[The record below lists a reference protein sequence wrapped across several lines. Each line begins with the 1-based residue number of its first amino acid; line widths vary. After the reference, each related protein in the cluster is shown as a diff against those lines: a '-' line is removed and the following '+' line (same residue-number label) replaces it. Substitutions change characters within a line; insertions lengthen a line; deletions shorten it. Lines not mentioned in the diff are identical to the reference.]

1 MSSSM
6 TRRLTITMVAV
17 VAGAL
22 VVAGLGSL
30 LLIRAQTRRDTQR
43 DLRRQAQGIAQ
54 LVDEVPAGNTAAAAV
69 FRQRVLQRV
78 LKLTDEEVI
87 RYNASGQPL
96 DPLPKGV
103 SASDLD
109 FPKLQQGET
118 VSGVNG
124 ALAFAAAPGTTARG
138 VPFALVLTRNV
149 RVGAGAALWLLVAGG
164 GALLVAGAVAANL
177 GRRLTKP
184 LRDAEEATRRIA
196 AGDLATRVPTTGDDD
211 ELAALSRSIN
221 AMAESLE
228 RSKGL
233 ERQFLLSVSHDL
245 RTPLTSIRGY
255 AEALAERKAKP
266 GQAAAI
272 ILSEAR
278 RLERLVGDLLELAK
292 LDARRFSLDMR
303 ATDICEVVSDTAEG
317 FRPAAE
323 GAGVDLAVDVP
334 PHTALLAAAD
344 PDRLAQV
351 VANLVENALDFASGS
366 ITVGT
371 ARGHGAV
378 EVWVEDDGPGIEPGD
393 LPHVFD
399 RFYTVSR
406 AQRRQVASGLGL
418 AIVHELVDAMGGSV
432 RAEPG
437 SRGGA
442 RLVVVLRPDA
452 EATAA

>member
-1 MSSSM
+1 M

-22 VVAGLGSL
+22 LVAGFGSL
-30 LLIRAQTRRDTQR
+30 VLIRAQSRRDTVR
-43 DLRRQAQGIAQ
+43 DLRKQAQGIAQ
-54 LVDEVPAGNTAAAAV
+54 LVDDIPARNTAAAAV
-69 FRQRVLQRV
+69 FRQRVLQRI
-78 LKLTDEEVI
+78 LKLTDQEVI
-87 RYNASGQPL
+87 RYSAAGQPL

-103 SASDLD
+103 SKSDLD
-109 FPKLQQGET
+109 FPALQQGKT

-149 RVGAGAALWLLVAGG
+149 RVGGGAALWLLVAGG
-164 GALLVAGAVAANL
+164 AALVVVVAVAANL

-184 LRDAEEATRRIA
+184 LREAEEATRRIA
-196 AGDLATRVPTTGDDD
+196 AGDLGARVPTDGGDD

-221 AMAESLE
+221 AMAASLE

-255 AEALAERKAKP
+255 AEALAEHKAKP
-266 GQAAAI
+266 GQAAAV

-303 ATDICEVVSDTAEG
+303 ATDVCEVINDTAEG

-323 GAGVDLAVDVP
+323 ASDVRLTVHAP
-334 PHTALLAAAD
+334 ARAALVADAD

-351 VANLVENALDFASGS
+351 IANLVENALDFASS
-366 ITVGT
+366 NITVGT
-371 ARGHGAV
+371 GRGNGTV
-378 EVWVEDDGPGIEPGD
+378 ELWVEDDGPGIAADEI
-393 LPHVFD
+393 PHVFD
-399 RFYTVSR
+399 RFYTASR
-406 AQRRQVASGLGL
+406 APRRHVASGLGL
-418 AIVHELVDAMGGSV
+418 AIVHELVDAMGGTV
-432 RAEPG
+432 RAE
-437 SRGGA
+437 SSADGGA
-442 RLVVVLRPDA
+442 RLVVTLRDEA
-452 EATAA
+452 EVTAA

>member
-1 MSSSM
+1 M
-6 TRRLTITMVAV
+6 TRRLTVTMVAV

-22 VVAGLGSL
+22 LVAGFGSL
-30 LLIRAQTRRDTQR
+30 VLIRAQSRRDTVA
-43 DLRRQAQGIAQ
+43 DLRKQAQGIAQ
-54 LVDEVPAGNTAAAAV
+54 LVDEIPTRNTPGAAAL
-69 FRQRVLQRV
+69 RQRVLQRV
-78 LKLTDEEVI
+78 LKLTDQQVV
-87 RYNASGQPL
+87 RYSPSGQAL
-96 DPLPKGV
+96 DPLPRGV

-109 FPKLQQGET
+109 FAKLRQGET

-124 ALAFAAAPGTTARG
+124 SLAFAAAPGSTARG
-138 VPFALVLTRNV
+138 APFALVLTRSV
-149 RVGAGAALWLLVAGG
+149 RTGGGAAVWLLLASGAALVVA
-164 GALLVAGAVAANL
+164 AIVAANL

-184 LRDAEEATRRIA
+184 LREAEEATRRIA
-196 AGDLATRVPTTGDDD
+196 TGDLAARVPSRPEDD
-211 ELAALSRSIN
+211 ELAALVRSIN

-255 AEALAERKAKP
+255 AEALAERKARP
-266 GQAAAI
+266 GQAAAV

-303 ATDICEVVSDTAEG
+303 ATDICEVVTDATEG
-317 FRPAAE
+317 FRPAAQAAE
-323 GAGVDLAVDVP
+323 VRLSVDAP
-334 PHTALLAAAD
+334 AHTALVAAAD

-351 VANLVENALDFASGS
+351 VANLVENALDFASRR

-371 ARGHGAV
+371 GRSDGAV
-378 EVWVEDDGPGIEPGD
+378 ELWVEDDGPGIEAGD

-406 AQRRQVASGLGL
+406 PATRHVGSGLGL
-418 AIVHELVDAMGGSV
+418 AIVHELVDAMGGTV
-432 RAEPG
+432 RAESTG
-437 SRGGA
+437 EGGA
-442 RLVVVLRPDA
+442 RLVVRLRPWA
-452 EATAA
+452 EASAA

>member
-1 MSSSM
+1 L

-22 VVAGLGSL
+22 LVAGFGSL
-30 LLIRAQTRRDTQR
+30 LLIRAQSRRDTVK
-43 DLRRQAQGIAQ
+43 DLRKQAQGIAQ
-54 LVDEVPAGNTAAAAV
+54 LVDEIPTRNTAAAAAL
-69 FRQRVLQRV
+69 RQRVLQRV
-78 LKLTDEEVI
+78 LKLTDQQVI
-87 RYNASGQPL
+87 RYSPAGQPI
-96 DPLPKGV
+96 DPLPNGV

-109 FPKLQQGET
+109 FPKLQQGQT

-124 ALAFAAAPGTTARG
+124 GLAFAAAPGTTARG

-149 RVGAGAALWLLVAGG
+149 RVGGGAALWLLLAGG
-164 GALLVAGAVAANL
+164 AALLVAVAVAANL

-184 LRDAEEATRRIA
+184 LREAEQATRRIA
-196 AGDLATRVPTTGDDD
+196 AGDLAARVPTSGGDD
-211 ELAALSRSIN
+211 ELAALGRSIN
-221 AMAESLE
+221 AMAASLE

-266 GQAAAI
+266 GQAAAV

-303 ATDICEVVSDTAEG
+303 ATDVCEVINETAEG
-317 FRPAAE
+317 FRPSAE
-323 GAGVDLAVDVP
+323 EAGVRLTVDTP
-334 PHTALLAAAD
+334 ARAALVAAAD

-351 VANLVENALDFASGS
+351 VANLVENALDFASRR

-371 ARGHGAV
+371 GRADDVV
-378 EVWVEDDGPGIEPGD
+378 EVWVEDDGPGIDPD
-393 LPHVFD
+393 DIPHVFD

-406 AQRRQVASGLGL
+406 AAKRHVGSGLGL
-418 AIVHELVDAMGGSV
+418 AIVHELVDAMGGTV
-432 RAEPG
+432 RAESG
-437 SRGGA
+437 AKGGA
-442 RLVVVLRPDA
+442 RLVVALSPDV
-452 EATAA
+452 EASAA

>member
-1 MSSSM
+1 M

-22 VVAGLGSL
+22 LVAGLGSL
-30 LLIRAQTRRDTQR
+30 VLIRAQQRRDTVR
-43 DLRRQAQGIAQ
+43 DLRKQAQGIAQ
-54 LVDEVPAGNTAAAAV
+54 LVDDIPARNTAAAAV

-78 LKLTDEEVI
+78 LKLTDQEVV
-87 RYNASGQPL
+87 RYSPAGQPL

-103 SASDLD
+103 YASDLQ
-109 FPKLQQGET
+109 FAQLQKGQT

-124 ALAFAAAPGTTARG
+124 SLAFAAAPGTTARG

-149 RVGAGAALWLLVAGG
+149 RVGGGAALWLLIAGG
-164 GALLVAGAVAANL
+164 AALLVAAAVAANL

-196 AGDLATRVPTTGDDD
+196 AGDLAARVPTVGVDD
-211 ELAALSRSIN
+211 ELAALSLSIN
-221 AMAESLE
+221 AMAASLE

-255 AEALAERKAKP
+255 AEALAEHKAKP
-266 GQAAAI
+266 AQAATV

-303 ATDICEVVSDTAEG
+303 ATDVCEVINDTAEG

-323 GAGVDLAVDVP
+323 AAGVSLAVDAPARATVV
-334 PHTALLAAAD
+334 ADVD

-351 VANLVENALDFASGS
+351 VANLVENALDFASHR

-371 ARGHGAV
+371 AQGKGTV
-378 EVWVEDDGPGIEPGD
+378 EVWVEDDGPGID
-393 LPHVFD
+393 ADDIPHVFD

-406 AQRRQVASGLGL
+406 TPRRHIGSGLGL
-418 AIVHELVDAMGGSV
+418 AIVHELVDAMGGAV
-432 RAEPG
+432 RAESSPN
-437 SRGGA
+437 GGA
-442 RLVVVLRPDA
+442 RLVVALRPGA
-452 EATAA
+452 EVNAA

>member
-1 MSSSM
+1 M

-22 VVAGLGSL
+22 LVAGFGSL
-30 LLIRAQTRRDTQR
+30 LLIRAQSRRDTVR
-43 DLRRQAQGIAQ
+43 DLRKQAQGIAQ
-54 LVDEVPAGNTAAAAV
+54 LVDDIPARGTTAAAV
-69 FRQRVLQRV
+69 LRQRVLQRI
-78 LKLTDEEVI
+78 LKLTDQAVV
-87 RYNASGQPL
+87 RYSPNDQPL
-96 DPLPKGV
+96 DPLPPGV
-103 SASDLD
+103 SASDLQFD
-109 FPKLQQGET
+109 QLQKGQT

-124 ALAFAAAPGTTARG
+124 SLAFAAAPGTTARG
-138 VPFALVLTRNV
+138 VPFALVLTRTV
-149 RVGAGAALWLLVAGG
+149 RIGGGAALWLLIASG
-164 GALLVAGAVAANL
+164 GALIVAAVVATNL

-184 LRDAEEATRRIA
+184 LREAGDATRRIA
-196 AGDLATRVPTTGDDD
+196 AGDLAVRVPTDAGDD

-221 AMAESLE
+221 AMAASLE

-266 GQAAAI
+266 GQAAAV

-303 ATDICEVVSDTAEG
+303 ATDVCEVITDTAEG

-323 GAGVDLAVDVP
+323 AAGVRLSVQTPARA
-334 PHTALLAAAD
+334 ALVADAD
-344 PDRLAQV
+344 PDRLAQII
-351 VANLVENALDFASGS
+351 ANLAENALDFAGS
-366 ITVGT
+366 RITVGT
-371 ARGHGAV
+371 GRTDDFV
-378 EVWVEDDGPGIEPGD
+378 EVWVEDDGPGIEPD
-393 LPHVFD
+393 DIPHVFD

-406 AQRRQVASGLGL
+406 AAKRHVGSGLGL

-437 SRGGA
+437 ANGGA
-442 RLVVVLRPDA
+442 RLVVTLRLGA

>member
-1 MSSSM
+1 M

-22 VVAGLGSL
+22 LVAGFGSL
-30 LLIRAQTRRDTQR
+30 LLIRAQSRRDTVR
-43 DLRRQAQGIAQ
+43 DLRKQAQGIAQ
-54 LVDEVPAGNTAAAAV
+54 LVDDIPARNTTAAAIL
-69 FRQRVLQRV
+69 RQRVLQRI
-78 LKLTDEEVI
+78 LKLTDQAVV
-87 RYNASGQPL
+87 RYSPNGQPL
-96 DPLPKGV
+96 DPLPPGV
-103 SASDLD
+103 SASDLQFD
-109 FPKLQQGET
+109 QLQKGQT

-124 ALAFAAAPGTTARG
+124 SLAFAAAPGTTARS

-149 RVGAGAALWLLVAGG
+149 RIGGGAALWLLIASG
-164 GALLVAGAVAANL
+164 GALIVAAIVAANL

-184 LRDAEEATRRIA
+184 LREAGDATRRIA
-196 AGDLATRVPTTGDDD
+196 AGDLAVRVPTDAGDD

-221 AMAESLE
+221 AMAASLE

-266 GQAAAI
+266 GQAAAV

-303 ATDICEVVSDTAEG
+303 ATDVCEVITETAEG

-323 GAGVDLAVDVP
+323 AAGVGLSVRAPARAAVF
-334 PHTALLAAAD
+334 AAAD

-351 VANLVENALDFASGS
+351 IANLVENALDFAGS
-366 ITVGT
+366 RITVGT
-371 ARGHGAV
+371 GRSDELV
-378 EVWVEDDGPGIEPGD
+378 EVWVEDDGPGIEAD
-393 LPHVFD
+393 DIPHVFD

-406 AQRRQVASGLGL
+406 AAKRHVGSGLGL

-432 RAEPG
+432 RAE
-437 SRGGA
+437 SSAKGGA
-442 RLVVVLRPDA
+442 RLVVTLQPGA

>member
-1 MSSSM
+1 M

-22 VVAGLGSL
+22 LVAGFGSL
-30 LLIRAQTRRDTQR
+30 LLIRAQSRRDTVR
-43 DLRRQAQGIAQ
+43 DLRKQSQGIAQ
-54 LVDEVPAGNTAAAAV
+54 LVDEIPTRNTAAAAAL
-69 FRQRVLQRV
+69 RQRVLQRV
-78 LKLTDEEVI
+78 LKLTDQEVI
-87 RYNASGQPL
+87 RYTPAGQPI
-96 DPLPKGV
+96 DPLPRGI
-103 SASDLD
+103 SASDLRVD
-109 FPKLQQGET
+109 KLQQGQT

-124 ALAFAAAPGTTARG
+124 SLAFAASPGTTARG

-149 RVGAGAALWLLVAGG
+149 RTGAGAALWLLVAS
-164 GALLVAGAVAANL
+164 GAALVVAAIVAANL

-184 LRDAEEATRRIA
+184 LREAEEATGRIA
-196 AGDLATRVPTTGDDD
+196 TGDLAARVPVRADDD
-211 ELAALSRSIN
+211 ELAALGRSIN

-255 AEALAERKAKP
+255 AEALAEHKAKP
-266 GQAAAI
+266 GQAAAV

-292 LDARRFSLDMR
+292 LDARRFSLDIR
-303 ATDICEVVSDTAEG
+303 ATDVCEVVNETAEG

-323 GAGVDLAVDVP
+323 AAGVRLTVDTP
-334 PHTALLAAAD
+334 ARAALVAAAD

-351 VANLVENALDFASGS
+351 VANLVENALDFAGRR

-371 ARGHGAV
+371 GRAGELV
-378 EVWVEDDGPGIEPGD
+378 ELWVEDDGPGIEPD
-393 LPHVFD
+393 DIPHVFD

-406 AQRRQVASGLGL
+406 AAKRHVGSGLGL
-418 AIVHELVDAMGGSV
+418 AIVHELVDAMGGPV
-432 RAEPG
+432 RAESG
-437 SRGGA
+437 AKGGA
-442 RLVVVLRPDA
+442 RLVVALSPDV
-452 EATAA
+452 EASAA

>member
-1 MSSSM
+1 
-6 TRRLTITMVAV
+6 MVAV

-22 VVAGLGSL
+22 LVAGFGSL
-30 LLIRAQTRRDTQR
+30 LLIRAQSRRDTVK
-43 DLRRQAQGIAQ
+43 DLRKQAQGIAQ
-54 LVDEVPAGNTAAAAV
+54 LVDEIPARNTTTAAV
-69 FRQRVLQRV
+69 LRQRVLQRV
-78 LKLTDEEVI
+78 LKLTDQAVV
-87 RYNASGQPL
+87 RYSPSGQPL
-96 DPLPKGV
+96 DPLPPGV

-109 FPKLQQGET
+109 LPKLQQGQT

-124 ALAFAAAPGTTARG
+124 GLAFAAAPGTTARG

-149 RVGAGAALWLLVAGG
+149 RVGGGAALWLLIAGG
-164 GALLVAGAVAANL
+164 AALIVAVAVAADL

-184 LRDAEEATRRIA
+184 LREAEAATRRIA
-196 AGDLATRVPTTGDDD
+196 AGDLAARVPTTGGDD

-221 AMAESLE
+221 AMAASLE

-266 GQAAAI
+266 GQAAAV

-303 ATDICEVVSDTAEG
+303 ATDVCEVINDTAEG

-323 GAGVDLAVDVP
+323 AADVGLAVDTP
-334 PHTALLAAAD
+334 ARAALVADAD
-344 PDRLAQV
+344 PDRLAQI
-351 VANLVENALDFASGS
+351 VANLVENALDFASRR

-371 ARGHGAV
+371 GRADGAV
-378 EVWVEDDGPGIEPGD
+378 EVWVEDDGPGIEPD
-393 LPHVFD
+393 DIPHVFD

-406 AQRRQVASGLGL
+406 AAKRHVGSGLGL

-432 RAEPG
+432 RAESG
-437 SRGGA
+437 AKGGA
-442 RLVVVLRPDA
+442 RLVVSLRPRA
-452 EATAA
+452 VEEAA